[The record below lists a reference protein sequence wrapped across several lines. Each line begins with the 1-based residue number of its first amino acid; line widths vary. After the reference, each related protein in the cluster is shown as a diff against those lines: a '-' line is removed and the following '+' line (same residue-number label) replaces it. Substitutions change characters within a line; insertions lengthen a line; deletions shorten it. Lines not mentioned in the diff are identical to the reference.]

1 MSDQNSLT
9 TAFIST
15 GVSGLDNI
23 LGGGLTKERLYLVEG
38 DPGSGKTTMAL
49 QFLIEGAR
57 LGETVLYITLAENEV
72 ELRAVA
78 HAHGFSMDGVT
89 VHEVIPEESLL
100 DPSQQYTVLHP
111 SEVELG
117 ETNNMILEMIEKLS
131 PSRVVLD
138 SLSELQLLSG
148 SALRYRRHVLA
159 LKQYFAK
166 RACTALLLDDKTAI
180 RGDQQVRSVAHG
192 VISLQH
198 TDSEYGAERR
208 LIRILK
214 YRGIPFR
221 RGPHDYSIITGGL
234 VVYPRIVAAET
245 RGFTA
250 QGQMSSGLARFDALL
265 GGGIE
270 EGSST
275 LVSGPPGTGKS
286 SLAAQFVVA
295 ATKRGHRAAMFLF
308 EESFNTVLNRSEG
321 MAMDLRGPY
330 ESGLLKVSQI
340 DPAELSPGEF
350 THSVCRAADEGAK
363 VVVIDSLNGYLNAM
377 PEAQFLTTHLHE
389 VLTYLG
395 QRGVVTMLIGVQ
407 QGIVGGTMST
417 GIDVSYMADN
427 VLILRYF
434 EARGS
439 VEKAISVFKKR
450 GSAHETTLRRFSL
463 SADGIEVGAVL
474 ANFQGI
480 LTGVPMLL
488 DHSGSLPAAAPGR
501 PGHA

>member
-1 MSDQNSLT
+1 MNTQNT
-9 TAFIST
+9 VTKAFIST
-15 GVSGLDNI
+15 GIPGLDNI
-23 LGGGLTKERLYLVEG
+23 LGGGLTKERLYLLEG

-57 LGETVLYITLAENEV
+57 RGETVLYITLAENDI

-78 HAHGFSMDGVT
+78 EAHGLPMDGVT

-100 DPSQQYTVLHP
+100 DPSEQYTVLHP

-117 ETNNMILEMIEKLS
+117 ETNLLILEMIEKMN

-180 RGDQQVRSVAHG
+180 RGDQQVRSIAHG

-208 LIRILK
+208 IVRVLK
-214 YRGIPFR
+214 YRGIAFR
-221 RGPHDYSIITGGL
+221 RGPHDYAIITGGII
-234 VVYPRIVAAET
+234 VYPRLVAAET
-245 RGFTA
+245 RELVARA
-250 QGQMSSGLARFDALL
+250 QVASGIAEFDALL

-275 LVSGPPGTGKS
+275 LISGPPGTGKS
-286 SLAAQFVVA
+286 SLAVQFVKTV
-295 ATKRGHRAAMFLF
+295 TDNGQRAAMFLF
-308 EESFNTVLNRSEG
+308 EESFNTLLNRCVG
-321 MAMDLRGPY
+321 IGLDLRPSY
-330 ESGLLKVSQI
+330 DAGLLKVHQI
-340 DPAELSPGEF
+340 DPAEMSPGEF
-350 THSVCRAADEGAK
+350 THAVCSAADAGAK

-377 PEAQFLTTHLHE
+377 PEARFLTTHLHE

-395 QRGVVTMLIGVQ
+395 QRGVVTILVGVQ
-407 QGIVGGTMST
+407 QGIVGAMTT
-417 GIDVSYMADN
+417 GVDISYMADN

-439 VEKAISVFKKR
+439 VQKAISVFKKR
-450 GSAHETTLRRFSL
+450 GSAHETTLRKFSI
-463 SADGIEVGAVL
+463 SQDGIELGQVL
-474 ANFQGI
+474 DNFQGI
-480 LTGVPMLL
+480 LTGIPILL
-488 DHSGSLPAAAPGR
+488 DTPDAGSTE
-501 PGHA
+501 

>member
-1 MSDQNSLT
+1 MNTQNAVT
-9 TAFIST
+9 TAFVST
-15 GVSGLDNI
+15 GIPGLDNI
-23 LGGGLTKERLYLVEG
+23 LGGGLTKERLYLLEG

-49 QFLIEGAR
+49 QFLIEGAKR
-57 LGETVLYITLAENEV
+57 GETVLYITLAENNV

-78 HAHGFSMDGVT
+78 EAHGLPMDGVH

-100 DPSQQYTVLHP
+100 DPSEQYTVLHP

-117 ETNNMILEMIEKLS
+117 ETNLLILEMIEKLN

-166 RACTALLLDDKTAI
+166 RSCTALLLDDKTAI
-180 RGDQQVRSVAHG
+180 RGDQQVRSIAHG

-208 LIRILK
+208 IVRILK
-214 YRGIPFR
+214 YRGIAFR
-221 RGPHDYSIITGGL
+221 RGPHDYSIITGGII
-234 VVYPRIVAAET
+234 VYPRLVAAET
-245 RGFTA
+245 RELIARGQVASGIA
-250 QGQMSSGLARFDALL
+250 QFDALL

-275 LVSGPPGTGKS
+275 LISGPPGTGKS
-286 SLAAQFVVA
+286 SLAVQFVKT
-295 ATKRGHRAAMFLF
+295 ATDRGQRAAMFLF
-308 EESFNTVLNRSEG
+308 EESFNTLLNRCSG
-321 MAMDLRGPY
+321 IGIDLRPAFA
-330 ESGLLKVSQI
+330 SGLLSVNQI
-340 DPAELSPGEF
+340 DPAEMSPGEF
-350 THSVCRAADEGAK
+350 THAVCRAADAGAK

-377 PEAQFLTTHLHE
+377 PEARFLTTHLHE

-395 QRGVVTMLIGVQ
+395 QRGVVTFLVGVQ
-407 QGIVGGTMST
+407 QGIVGAMTT
-417 GIDVSYMADN
+417 GVDISYMADN

-439 VEKAISVFKKR
+439 VQKALSVFKKR
-450 GSAHETTLRRFSL
+450 GSVHETTLRRFDITSHGL
-463 SADGIEVGAVL
+463 EVGPVL
-474 ANFQGI
+474 DNFQGI
-480 LTGVPMLL
+480 LTGIPILL
-488 DHSGSLPAAAPGR
+488 DVPHGQPGA
-501 PGHA
+501 GA

>member
-1 MSDQNSLT
+1 MSAQNAVT
-9 TAFIST
+9 KAFVST
-15 GVSGLDNI
+15 GIPGLDNI
-23 LGGGLTKERLYLVEG
+23 LGGGLTKERLYLLEG
-38 DPGSGKTTMAL
+38 DPGAGKTTMAL

-57 LGETVLYITLAENEV
+57 LGETVLYITLAENNV

-78 HAHGFSMDGVT
+78 DAHGFSMDGVH

-100 DPSQQYTVLHP
+100 DPSEQYTVLHP

-117 ETNNMILEMIEKLS
+117 ETNGLILAMIEKLN

-166 RACTALLLDDKTAI
+166 RACTALLLDDKTAL
-180 RGDQQVRSVAHG
+180 RGDQQVRSIAHG

-208 LIRILK
+208 IVRVLK
-214 YRGIPFR
+214 YRGIAFR
-221 RGPHDYSIITGGL
+221 RGPHDYSIATGGII
-234 VVYPRIVAAET
+234 VYPRIVAAET
-245 RGFTA
+245 RELTKRA
-250 QGQMSSGLARFDALL
+250 QIASGIAQFDALL

-275 LVSGPPGTGKS
+275 LISGPPGSGKS
-286 SLAAQFVVA
+286 TLAVQFVKA
-295 ATKRGHRAAMFLF
+295 MTDSGQRAAMFLF
-308 EESFNTVLNRSEG
+308 EESFNTLLNRCAG
-321 MAMDLRGPY
+321 IGMDLKAPY
-330 ESGLLKVSQI
+330 DAGLMAVHQI
-340 DPAELSPGEF
+340 DPAEMSPGEF
-350 THSVCRAADEGAK
+350 THAVCRAADEGAK
-363 VVVIDSLNGYLNAM
+363 VVIIDSLNGYLNAM
-377 PEAQFLTTHLHE
+377 PEARYLTTHLHE

-395 QRGVVTMLIGVQ
+395 QRGVMTFLVGVQ
-407 QGIVGGTMST
+407 QGIVGAMTT

-434 EARGS
+434 EARGA

-450 GSAHETTLRRFSL
+450 GSAHETTLRRFNIS
-463 SADGIEVGAVL
+463 SSGIEVGPVL
-474 ANFQGI
+474 DQFQGI
-480 LTGVPMLL
+480 LTGVPILL
-488 DHSGSLPAAAPGR
+488 DAPSHPADNGFQA
-501 PGHA
+501 